1 MPGGRPPAYDSP
13 DAMQADIEEYFLG
26 CGNKPISFV
35 NQKTGETE
43 YARDKN
49 GAVCFQTIPP
59 TMNGLAYALGFTS
72 RQSLFDY
79 EQKEAF
85 AYIVKRAKLRMKQHW
100 EERLDGASPA
110 GAIFWMKNHDGLVD
124 KLEHEM
130 TGAMSFSFGPEAE
143 GV

>member
-1 MPGGRPPAYDSP
+1 MPGGRPPAFDNP
-13 DAMQADIEEYFLG
+13 EDMQPAIEEYFLT
-26 CGNKPISFV
+26 CGDKPLCFTNANS
-35 NQKTGETE
+35 GETE
-43 YARDKN
+43 YVRDKN
-49 GAVCFQTIPP
+49 GSAIIKSIPP

-72 RQSLFDY
+72 RQSLADY
-79 EQKEAF
+79 EKKDEF
-85 AYIVKRAKLRMKQHW
+85 AYLVKRAKLRIKQYW
-100 EERLDGASPA
+100 ETRLDGPSPA